1 MSNSKILRP
10 VVVCHNGKYLNGF
23 FHRFVY
29 SYSSYH
35 SFTQALIELDDGRLR
50 YFDPFFV
57 RFTDRD
63 SSKIK
68 GTKEKNLSKP
78 QN

>member
-1 MSNSKILRP
+1 MSNNKILRP
-10 VVVCHNGKYLNGF
+10 VIITHKGETLKGF

-35 SFTQALIELDDGRLR
+35 SETQALIELDDGRLR

-63 SSKIK
+63 TSTAK
-68 GTKEKNLSKP
+68 GTNKKNLSRP